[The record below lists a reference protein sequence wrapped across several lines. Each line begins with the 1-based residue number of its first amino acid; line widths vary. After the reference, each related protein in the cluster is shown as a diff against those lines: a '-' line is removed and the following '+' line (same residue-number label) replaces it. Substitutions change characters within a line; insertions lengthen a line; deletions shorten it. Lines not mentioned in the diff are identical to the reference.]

1 MNGLLIKD
9 PYVTWILEGKKTW
22 EIRGSSTKVR
32 GRIALIKSKTGH
44 VFGTCEL
51 VDVKGPLSLEDLRKN
66 AAKLNWKPSEISAS
80 GYEKTYAWVLKDARP
95 LETPVPYTHPSG
107 AVIWVKLPA
116 VVLKKLG
123 V

>member
-1 MNGLLIKD
+1 MNGLIIKD

-51 VDVKGPLSLEDLRKN
+51 VDVKGPLGREELRKN
-66 AAKLNWKPSEISAS
+66 AGKLNWRPSEIPAS
-80 GYEKTYAWVLKDARP
+80 MYEKTYAWVLKDAKP
-95 LETPVPYTHPSG
+95 LEKTVPYTHPSG
-107 AVIWVKLPA
+107 AVIWVKLSQG
-116 VVLKKLG
+116 VVKKLG